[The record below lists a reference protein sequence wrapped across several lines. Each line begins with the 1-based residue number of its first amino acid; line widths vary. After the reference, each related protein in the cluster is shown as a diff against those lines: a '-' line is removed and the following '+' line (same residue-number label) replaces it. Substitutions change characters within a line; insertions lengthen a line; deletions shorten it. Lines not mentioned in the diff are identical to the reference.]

1 MVSVIAACLYCDSC
15 KGMEDQESREGREV
29 VIARLA

>member
-1 MVSVIAACLYCDSC
+1 MVSVIAACHYCDSC
-15 KGMEDQESREGREV
+15 KGMEEQESRGGRGA